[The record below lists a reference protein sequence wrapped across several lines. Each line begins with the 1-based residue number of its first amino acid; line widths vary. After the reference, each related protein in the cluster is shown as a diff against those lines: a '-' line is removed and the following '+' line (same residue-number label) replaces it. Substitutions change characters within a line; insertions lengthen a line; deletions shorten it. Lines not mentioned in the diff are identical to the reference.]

1 MLRAMLVLIPLLLST
16 RVGILRASLL
26 RASIP
31 VKVTVGTVLS
41 GRMITTT
48 GAHNLMVL
56 RDGRLSII
64 LLGSGWIS
72 IQEVSDSSVE

>member
-1 MLRAMLVLIPLLLST
+1 MLRAMLVLLPLLLGT

-48 GAHNLMVL
+48 DAHNLMVL